1 MNTRKG
7 VQALESQ
14 PLVSVVI
21 PFYNAE
27 KTLESMLKSVLS
39 QTWHNLQVIL
49 VNDGSTDGSPELAAR
64 LAAEDPRVT
73 VATKE
78 NGGVSSARN
87 YGMTLCRGK
96 YIRFVD
102 ADDILPPES
111 TELLAARAEQD
122 GADMVIGGYTQVFL
136 QMRHSFNLEDRDDT
150 LTCDEMLPLL
160 CRKSN
165 TYFYGV
171 LWNKIFLRGKIEA
184 DNILFRDGLTFGED
198 FAFVTTYLKNAERI
212 AFLKEYLYDY
222 QRSAGSATFRQAM
235 DCVIHPM
242 RNIRTKKELYGYLKD
257 LYIARGQYEKYRG
270 KLWMYLF
277 RVGLD
282 T

>member
-1 MNTRKG
+1 M
-7 VQALESQ
+7 ESQ

-39 QTWHNLQVIL
+39 QTWSNLQIIL
-49 VNDGSTDGSPELAAR
+49 VNDGSTDGSLELANR
-64 LAAEDPRVT
+64 LAAKDPRVT
-73 VATKE
+73 VLSQE

-87 YGMTLCRGK
+87 YGMTFCTGK

-102 ADDILPPES
+102 ADDTLPPES
-111 TELLAARAEQD
+111 TGLLAARAERD
-122 GADMVIGGYTQVFL
+122 GADLAIGGYTQIFH
-136 QMRHSFNLEDRDDT
+136 QISHSFNLEDRDDT
-150 LTCDEMLPLL
+150 LTCSELLPLL

-171 LWNKIFLRGKIEA
+171 LWNKIFLREKIEEA
-184 DNILFRDGLTFGED
+184 GLRFRDRLTFGED
-198 FAFVTTYLKNAERI
+198 FAFVMGYLKTAEKI

-222 QRSAGSATFRQAM
+222 RRTAGSATFRQAFS
-235 DCVIHPM
+235 CVTHPM
-242 RNIRTKKELYGYLKD
+242 PNIRTKRELYSCLKD
-257 LYIARGQYEKYRG
+257 LYVSRGEYEKYR
-270 KLWMYLF
+270 KTLWLYLF

-282 T
+282 K